1 MGLLY
6 TDSYR
11 INDDFSVYIPTIDEI
26 LSCQDEYYRLLS
38 VFISTPFDLMVQLD
52 DIGIDFTE
60 ITKYQLFV
68 MLFRGVLEDYQA
80 GGARALDL
88 ILKGYDFNHLY
99 PAVDLNTQS
108 YVFVDD
114 QRRVVLNERL
124 YLQIRSALCYLHDID
139 KKDKRPGNQEGKK
152 YLLERARIKQERARR
167 KHNLNTELEDLI
179 VALVNCRDFKYDFDS
194 VRSLSLYKFNR
205 SLQQILKRVNYDQI
219 MQGYYAGNLDIKKIS
234 QESLNWLSS
243 QKE

>member
-6 TDSYR
+6 SNSYR
-11 INDDFSVYIPTIDEI
+11 INDDFSLYIPTIDEI
-26 LSCQDEYYRLLS
+26 LNCQDEYYRLLA
-38 VFISTPFDLMVQLD
+38 VFISTPFDLMVQLED
-52 DIGIDFTE
+52 AGIDFTE

-68 MLFRGVLEDYQA
+68 MLFKGVLEDYHS
-80 GGARALDL
+80 GGARALDMIL
-88 ILKGYDFNHLY
+88 IGYDFNDLY
-99 PAVDLNTQS
+99 PAVNLTTNA
-108 YVFVDD
+108 YVFVNSEG
-114 QRRVVLNERL
+114 RVVINERL
-124 YLQIRSALCYLHDID
+124 YLQIRAALCYIHDID
-139 KKDKRPGNQEGKK
+139 KKDKQPGNKEGKK
-152 YLLERARIKQERARR
+152 YLLERTRVKQERARR